1 MVWRSVKNVVHS
13 WRSIW
18 TLVLRKTTRI
28 LLSIFTCRRP
38 LKSEASGKS
47 IATCSDAVTIRTH
60 YSLFRS
66 STKMAELLATK
77 VLLISKQ
84 ILSLLCTPTLSEKVS
99 RLKTKSSPSKSDQSL
114 IRQIV
119 SAFEEIP
126 KDYQK

>member
-1 MVWRSVKNVVHS
+1 
-13 WRSIW
+13 
-18 TLVLRKTTRI
+18 
-28 LLSIFTCRRP
+28 
-38 LKSEASGKS
+38 
-47 IATCSDAVTIRTH
+47 
-60 YSLFRS
+60 
-66 STKMAELLATK
+66 MAELLATK